1 MNLASY
7 ADHFMAVVTLLRAVP
22 LTVGEG
28 HGRDQSGTVLTAPY
42 VTVETTSGPGFRGP
56 VGARYDDGSMEI
68 QTRCVATSARGVEVL
83 RDQVATAM
91 LGGVSV
97 SGRSVQVWTD
107 LSAGTT
113 RDPDLH
119 ELFFGVD
126 RWTLWSTPA

>member
-1 MNLASY
+1 VNLASY
-7 ADHFMAVVTLLRAVP
+7 EAHFMAVVTKLRAAP

-28 HGRDQSGTVLTAPY
+28 HGRDQAGNALTAPY
-42 VTVETTSGPGFRGP
+42 VTVETTSGPGRMGP
-56 VGARYDDGSMEI
+56 VGARYDDSRIEI

-83 RDQVATAM
+83 RDTVAAE
-91 LGGVSV
+91 LLEGVTV
-97 SGRSVQVWTD
+97 SGRRVEVWTE

-126 RWTLWSTPA
+126 RWTLWTTPS

>member
-7 ADHFMAVVTLLRAVP
+7 ETHFMAVVTALRDAG

-28 HGRDQSGTVLTAPY
+28 HASDQAGNELSPPY
-42 VTVETTSGPGFRGP
+42 VTVESTSGPGRRGP
-56 VGARYDDGSMEI
+56 VGARYDDSTIEI

-83 RDQVATAM
+83 RDQVAAEI
-91 LGGVSV
+91 LGGLTVA
-97 SGRSVQVWTD
+97 GRSLHIWTD

-126 RWTLWSTPA
+126 RWTLWSTPS

>member
-7 ADHFMAVVTLLRAVP
+7 EDHFMAVITKLRAVP

-28 HGRDQSGTVLTAPY
+28 HGRNQAGNSLTAPY
-42 VTVETTSGPGFRGP
+42 VTVETTSGPGRSGP
-56 VGARYDDGSMEI
+56 VGARYDDSRIEI
-68 QTRCVATSARGVEVL
+68 QTRCVSTSARGVEVL
-83 RDQVATAM
+83 RDAVATAM
-91 LGGVSV
+91 VGGVSV
-97 SGRSVQVWTD
+97 AGRRVEIWTD
-107 LSAGTT
+107 LSSGTT